1 MRAVDAASLCSG
13 EITAVSQAENAKRR
27 EGAAQRAVAPPD
39 GGATFILLY
48 CLDQVVTYFQ
58 SGITRRTL
66 QKEPTG
72 SLVPEIWKL

>member
-1 MRAVDAASLCSG
+1 MLLHFAAVKSRRFRRRKMRSAAK
-13 EITAVSQAENAKRR
+13 ARR
-27 EGAAQRAVAPPD
+27 KGRLRPLM

-66 QKEPTG
+66 QNEPTG